1 MPSIGRPHCAAASR
15 PPCRDLQAAPHRRG
29 ASRRYA
35 GPLPLGSGDGRPR
48 FGHSPAADAA
58 WRGLRR
64 GLAFLAP
71 PSSRHTSWSG
81 STAGLRVVLARI
93 RSLASASAKGLGVH
107 AGLCPPSAGKA
118 ARVRSGGGP
127 PAFLPRRR
135 TCRKVPRPETGR
147 PRHAR
152 YFPLKSQSRPQL
164 DILPRH
170 SPLQDRQ
177 DAALPPPGGRRMDS
191 VAAAVRHRRL
201 LDQEAEVPGGEVS
214 PPSRPR

>member
-1 MPSIGRPHCAAASR
+1 MPPIGPPHCAAASR

-35 GPLPLGSGDGRPR
+35 GPSPLARLGGWPPPLRPQPRRWRGVARPAPGAGQSSPRRHPDSLRGRDPRLGSGWNSLAGARSPPPRP
-48 FGHSPAADAA
+48 D
-58 WRGLRR
+58 
-64 GLAFLAP
+64 
-71 PSSRHTSWSG
+71 SSRS
-81 STAGLRVVLARI
+81 
-93 RSLASASAKGLGVH
+93 GLGDH

-152 YFPLKSQSRPQL
+152 
-164 DILPRH
+164 I
-170 SPLQDRQ
+170 
-177 DAALPPPGGRRMDS
+177 A
-191 VAAAVRHRRL
+191 VAA
-201 LDQEAEVPGGEVS
+201 GS
-214 PPSRPR
+214 PPRQ